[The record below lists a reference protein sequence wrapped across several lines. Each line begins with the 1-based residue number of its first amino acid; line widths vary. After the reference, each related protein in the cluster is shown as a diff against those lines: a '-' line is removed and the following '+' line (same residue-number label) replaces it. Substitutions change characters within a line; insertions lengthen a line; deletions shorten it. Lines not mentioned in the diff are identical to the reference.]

1 MRGGVIIRAAP
12 ACAFALLL
20 AGVAA
25 RPAAAD
31 DVADFYRGKQVKL
44 VIGFDSGSSYDLYAR
59 TVVRHME
66 KYLPGNP
73 HVIAQNMPGAAS
85 RKAAD
90 YIAAGAPRDGT
101 VIGTIAQSAPLD
113 ERLKHEGTQF
123 RTATFN
129 WIGNPVVDNNVTIAW
144 SDSGFVTIEDVLGRD
159 GLICGGSTVTAPS
172 ITFPR
177 ILNNMLGARIQ
188 VLPGYTTTGVSY
200 ALAMERGEINCSG
213 GNSWE
218 ANKLVFGQ
226 AFEGRRINVLL
237 QWGPEK
243 NPEISAYARREVPLI
258 SEYAGTDMDRRVLD
272 LVNSGVALGRPLLA
286 PPDVP
291 RERVTALRLAFDRTM
306 ADPAFVFEM
315 QRMRLALRPM
325 SGERLQQIVTDVMAS
340 SDEVIRHAGDLM
352 GP

>member
-1 MRGGVIIRAAP
+1 
-12 ACAFALLL
+12 
-20 AGVAA
+20 
-25 RPAAAD
+25 
-31 DVADFYRGKQVKL
+31 
-44 VIGFDSGSSYDLYAR
+44 
-59 TVVRHME
+59 
-66 KYLPGNP
+66 
-73 HVIAQNMPGAAS
+73 
-85 RKAAD
+85 
-90 YIAAGAPRDGT
+90 

-113 ERLKHEGTQF
+113 ERLKQEGMQS

-144 SDSGFVTIEDVLGRD
+144 SDSGFVTIEDGLARE
-159 GLICGGSTVTAPS
+159 GLICGGSTVTTPS
-172 ITFPR
+172 IAFPR

-188 VLPGYTTTGVSY
+188 VVPGYTTTGVSY

-218 ANKLVFGQ
+218 VNKLVFGQ

-258 SEYAGTDMDRRVLD
+258 SEYAGTDMDRKVLD
-272 LVNSGVALGRPLLA
+272 LVNSGVALGRPLLT

-291 RERVTALRLAFDRTM
+291 HERVAALRLAFDRTM

-325 SGERLQQIVTDVMAS
+325 SGERLQQIVADVMGS
-340 SDEVIRHAGDLM
+340 SEEVIRHAGDLM